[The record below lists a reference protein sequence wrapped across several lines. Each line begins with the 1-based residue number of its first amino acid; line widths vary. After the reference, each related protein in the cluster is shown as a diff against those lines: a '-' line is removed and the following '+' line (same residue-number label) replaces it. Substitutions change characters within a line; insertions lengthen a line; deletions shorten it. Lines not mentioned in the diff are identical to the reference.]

1 MGDSL
6 LKLFSGSSN
15 PELAEEIARYLNMEL
30 SKVELN
36 RFKDG
41 EISVKIKEN
50 VRGHDV
56 FIVQSTCNPTNDHV
70 IELLLMIDAA
80 LRASAGILAAAA
92 VLTLVHVGV
101 SRLFARRRT
110 PAAPDE

>member
-15 PELAEEIARYLNMEL
+15 PGLAREIADYLDIGL

-50 VRGHDV
+50 VKIG
-56 FIVQSTCNPTNDHV
+56 
-70 IELLLMIDAA
+70 
-80 LRASAGILAAAA
+80 RASCRER
-92 VLTLVHVGV
+92 V
-101 SRLFARRRT
+101 
-110 PAAPDE
+110 